1 MRCDKCARG
10 YSGIFPNCVPCH
22 KCFALWDVIIKDLS
36 NRTNKLLDR
45 ANAMKVTGVI
55 GPYQKTIN
63 SVQEKLEEVQ
73 TIISQNPAAQP
84 LKNIDN
90 LFEEAERLKSEVLEK
105 VTEVEEKLAEISLN
119 GSDKLAALQA
129 DADGVSKALKE
140 LGEQLEYMKIS
151 NVRGAMDS
159 INKYFQ
165 MSLEAEEKVNASA
178 VNLDSILEHSA
189 ATRREVEDLIDE
201 KDTVFK
207 QIQDEQSRILDEL
220 AGEIQNLDLSSVSEK
235 TCGTPIGAS
244 CEDSQCGGLG
254 CKTEDGKRK
263 CGGEGCD
270 GLVTVANN
278 AWKRAMDFDSEIL
291 SAMTEVE
298 ELSKL
303 VAESKLKAEEAKQN
317 AQSVLNKA
325 NATREKVYKSN
336 EDLRN
341 LIKEIKDFLMQ
352 DGADLDSIEAVAN
365 EVLKMEMPTTPEQ
378 LHALTEDIR
387 ERVQSLSGVETILQQ
402 SAGDIARAESLL
414 EEAKE
419 SSKSA
424 SDIKATADMVKE
436 ALEEAGKA
444 QIAAEKAIKQADD
457 DIKGTNNLLTSIESE
472 AAASEETLNNAT
484 QRIANLEKSLGELLK
499 MSAAN
504 SATLNSIEKSSE
516 DAKANAD
523 GIKKVLD
530 DELSNKYKKVEDL
543 IAKKAEDS
551 SEAKRKA
558 EQLQNEAKALL
569 SKANKKLNLL
579 KDLEKSYE
587 DNQRILEEK
596 AKTLVALE
604 EQVRTLLQT
613 ISQKAAVYSTC
624 L

>member
-84 LKNIDN
+84 LKNIDS

-378 LHALTEDIR
+378 LQALTEDIR